1 MTTGIG
7 RFGFEAAD
15 RRLDLRW
22 SGDRVEVRE
31 NLP

>member
-7 RFGFEAAD
+7 RFAFEATD